1 MERSKETLVMFVE
14 KNRYDEKKDFS
25 EKKKKIWIVFFFSYL
40 GSSPKRPISVAPVMK
55 FLCGTISVVG
65 IGCMFIWRNKCVPA
79 KILKNQKEIERC
91 IQKRGAKWTHQVGS
105 PLCAI

>member
-1 MERSKETLVMFVE
+1 
-14 KNRYDEKKDFS
+14 
-25 EKKKKIWIVFFFSYL
+25 
-40 GSSPKRPISVAPVMK
+40 MK